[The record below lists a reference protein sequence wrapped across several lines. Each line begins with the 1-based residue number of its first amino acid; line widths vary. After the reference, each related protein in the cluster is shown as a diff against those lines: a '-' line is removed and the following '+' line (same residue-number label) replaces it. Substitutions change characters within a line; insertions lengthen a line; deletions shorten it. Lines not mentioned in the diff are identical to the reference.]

1 MVFNVVFCSDS
12 IGMDYC
18 KTWKLKKIRDMTGT
32 IFYVSLTI
40 LAVIGVI
47 YSIIALRHDEREAG
61 LR

>member
-1 MVFNVVFCSDS
+1 
-12 IGMDYC
+12 
-18 KTWKLKKIRDMTGT
+18 MTGT